1 MIFEIPER
9 CGSTG
14 RAVDKDEDDLSVQV
28 VFEDGSDGW
37 FAIAS
42 LCRPGASARTAG
54 DSEQVR
60 RAVFQ
65 HAVDVCQVFIQLC
78 VLSTSNEYLNLSIRK
93 RSLNKSRKN
102 CTQRLCRKLVALP
115 TSAVNMRQKLK
126 YVSLEAFL
134 PCTPRHIGV
143 SYR

>member
-1 MIFEIPER
+1 MIFEMPER

-60 RAVFQ
+60 RAVSNMPLMF
-65 HAVDVCQVFIQLC
+65 VKFLFSYVF
-78 VLSTSNEYLNLSIRK
+78 
-93 RSLNKSRKN
+93 
-102 CTQRLCRKLVALP
+102 LVHQ
-115 TSAVNMRQKLK
+115 TN
-126 YVSLEAFL
+126 
-134 PCTPRHIGV
+134 I
-143 SYR
+143 